1 MTKSLFLDR
10 DGVINYDSG
19 YVHNINEFRFIE
31 GIFSLLKEAI
41 SKNYIIIIITKD
53 WMQLTLEA
61 KMYQHL
67 IILKQIL

>member
-41 SKNYIIIIITKD
+41 SKNYIIIIITNQAGIGRGYYTEKD
-53 WMQLTLEA
+53 FS
-61 KMYQHL
+61 
-67 IILKQIL
+67 ILK